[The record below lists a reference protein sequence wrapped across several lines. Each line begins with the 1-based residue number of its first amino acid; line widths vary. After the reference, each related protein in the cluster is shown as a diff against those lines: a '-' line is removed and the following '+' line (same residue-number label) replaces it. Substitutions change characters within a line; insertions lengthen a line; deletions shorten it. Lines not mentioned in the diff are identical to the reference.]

1 LTDEAAEKLEASLL
15 ALDGELALEEAERIA
30 QGGDRL
36 AIERA
41 IKAMSRGLA
50 VVGKRFQ
57 EGEWFLTELVYAG
70 EISKDVMSRLT
81 AKLEGSGVGRVG
93 TLVVGTVRNDLH
105 DLGKDIFACLARG
118 AGFEVIDL
126 GVNVTTERFLDAVEE
141 HQPLA
146 LGLSCLL
153 TSTDVEIEN
162 VIVEAVRRGVRE
174 RLKIIVGGAA
184 LTEAFARQVG
194 ADAFA
199 PDAVTGVQI
208 VTRWSEA
215 R

>member
-1 LTDEAAEKLEASLL
+1 MSTDEAAEKLEASLL
-15 ALDGELALEEAERIA
+15 ALDGDLALEEAERIA
-30 QGGDRL
+30 QGGDSQ

-41 IKAMSRGLA
+41 IAAMSRGLA
-50 VVGKRFQ
+50 VVGQRFQ

-70 EISKDVMSRLT
+70 EISKDVVTRLT
-81 AKLEGSGVGRVG
+81 AKLEGGDVRRAG

-118 AGFEVIDL
+118 AGFEVVDL
-126 GVNVTTERFLDAVEE
+126 GVNVTAERFLDAVAE
-141 HQPLA
+141 HEPLA

-153 TSTDVEIEN
+153 TSTDVEVEN
-162 VIVEAVRRGVRE
+162 VIAEAVRRGVRD

-184 LTEAFARQVG
+184 LTEAFAQQAG

-215 R
+215 